1 MKHTAYGIRHT
12 AFGLALLA
20 FLAVFASAPASD
32 LESRV
37 HEFTLANGLDVIV
50 YVDSSAPVVSTNVY
64 YKVGSYDEPLGSTG
78 LSHMLEHMTFK
89 HTDIYK
95 PGDFDRIVDSAGGN
109 NNGFTSESYT
119 GYYEDFAKDRYELA
133 MKIEAARMGKCVF
146 PDSEFQSE
154 QQVVSEERR
163 LHDNYPMSE
172 LWEQFGAT
180 ACLVHPT
187 RNPTI
192 GWSVDVANFSVQAV
206 RDWYTTHY
214 NPANAVLVVTGDVRP
229 DDVKAKAE
237 KHFGKLKGKPVRRAD
252 YYDAEPPQHG
262 ERRITVRKRV
272 RVPSVIIGFHSPG
285 IRDTAEF
292 FAGEVAGSI
301 GGSGRSSRLYKKL
314 VTELQLATSVW
325 GGNSVDRDP
334 GLFQIS
340 VTPKAESLIPR
351 IEQVVQS
358 ELDLLGTE
366 LVTEREL
373 QQVRNQ
379 VVAGQFFE
387 RDDVS
392 DMAWLLARSKI
403 LYGDWRGVELYP
415 AGIQLVTR
423 EQVRDFCRKYL
434 VPDNRTTGILIAAKE
449 SK

>member
-1 MKHTAYGIRHT
+1 MKLTTHGMVHLAL
-12 AFGLALLA
+12 GLALLA
-20 FLAVFASAPASD
+20 SLAVSAPSPSD
-32 LESRV
+32 LESHV
-37 HEFTLANGLDVIV
+37 TEFTLANGLKVIV

-78 LSHMLEHMTFK
+78 LSHMLEHLTFK

-95 PGDFDRIVDSAGGN
+95 PGDFDRIVDSAGGV

-146 PDSEFQSE
+146 PDSEFESE
-154 QQVVSEERR
+154 HQVVSEERR
-163 LHDNYPMSE
+163 LHDNRPTSE

-180 ACLVHPT
+180 AHLVHPT

-192 GWSVDVANFSVQAV
+192 GWPGDVANFTAEAA
-206 RDWYTTHY
+206 RDWYVEHY
-214 NPANAVLVVTGDVRP
+214 NPANAVLAVCGDVRP
-229 DDVKAKAE
+229 LDVKVKAE
-237 KHFGKLKGKPVRRAD
+237 KYFGRLKGKPLARTD
-252 YYDAEPPQHG
+252 YYDMEPTQRG

-272 RVPSVIIGFHSPG
+272 RVPSVLIGFHSPG

-301 GGSGRSSRLYKKL
+301 AGSGRSSRLYKKL

-334 GLFQIS
+334 GLFLIS
-340 VTPKAESLIPR
+340 VTPKSESLIPQ
-351 IEQVVQS
+351 IEQVVQA
-358 ELDLLGTE
+358 ELDRLGTE

-379 VVAGQFFE
+379 VLAGEYFQ
-387 RDDVS
+387 RDDVGS
-392 DMAWLLARSKI
+392 MAYLLARSQI
-403 LYGDWRGVELYP
+403 LYGDWRAMKLYQP
-415 AGIQLVTR
+415 GIERVTA

-434 VPDNRTTGILIAAKE
+434 VPDNRTTGILISAKE
-449 SK
+449 AK